1 MAIAGA
7 FLVTLLLISH
17 YAEDRTEFLAYQREV
32 RSQPLLRRQTISL
45 NRDHPGEFNLAISLV
60 DLDLPGELYPLVPII
75 LTWRELKEPIRAL
88 PRFALISREAQY
100 PLLAPAPIWRWFTPR
115 SSTTA
120 VNSLVIE
127 ALAGVGSSPN
137 IWCLD

>member
-1 MAIAGA
+1 MAIAGG
-7 FLVTLLLISH
+7 FLVTLLVISH

-45 NRDHPGEFNLAISLV
+45 NRDHPGEFNLAISMV

-88 PRFALISREAQY
+88 PRFALISRQAQV
-100 PLLAPAPIWRWFTPR
+100 PPACARSDLA
-115 SSTTA
+115 
-120 VNSLVIE
+120 LVHAKVVDYGCE
-127 ALAGVGSSPN
+127 QPV
-137 IWCLD
+137 D